1 MNYLLFGAILT
12 LLIFIFIYLL
22 NKRKSRKQ
30 IEQIRAAWG
39 NPKTE
44 FFNFDGIKNYSEE
57 VKGNNFHH
65 LTEQTINDIDFYGL
79 FEFIDRTTSKVGQ
92 QFLYRKVIGPTIHKS
107 DPSQN
112 LIELFT
118 SNKKLREDIQLDLL
132 KLNETDAYYIPSLLK
147 NNLLQ
152 KPKWF
157 KFLGLDI
164 AIIISLII
172 LSFKYQIFII
182 FLIIPFALNMFL
194 HYWNKNKTF
203 QFVRSIPQLN
213 LLIKVSKSLLRRKGV
228 FHDKSVEESIANLK
242 SFQRKSSIINFDNGS
257 GIQSELSQIGTYLL
271 ELIKA
276 FFLVEVFTLFKV
288 INELESKR
296 SSIITLFD
304 YVGNIDSSISIASLR
319 ADSAKTCQPIFTSA
333 GKKISVKNIY
343 HPLIENCV
351 ENDLSISEK
360 SILIA
365 GSNMSGKSTF
375 LRTFIMNSILAQTIY
390 TCFAE
395 EFISPIL
402 KQYSSIRID
411 DNLFDGKS
419 YYLQEVNTMASL
431 IAEVNSPNQNLFVL
445 DEIFK
450 GTNTIERISAAKA
463 ILSYLNQR
471 NNIVIISTHDIELSD
486 MLKNEYDLY
495 HFTETIDDGELYF
508 DHKIKYGQLK
518 TRNAIKLLELS
529 NYPTEII
536 SEARQI
542 SMTLGM
548 DNVKGFG

>member
-1 MNYLLFGAILT
+1 MNYLLYAAILT
-12 LLIFIFIYLL
+12 ILIFVFIYLL

-30 IEQIRAAWG
+30 IEQIRNGWG
-39 NPKTE
+39 NSKTE
-44 FFNFDGIKNYSEE
+44 LFNFDGIKNYSRE
-57 VKGNNFHH
+57 VKGNSFHH
-65 LTEQTINDIDFYGL
+65 LTEQTIDDIDFYGL

-92 QFLYRKVIGPTIHKS
+92 QFLYRKVIEPTNLKS

-112 LIELFT
+112 LVELFT
-118 SNKKLREDIQLDLL
+118 SNDKLREEIQLDLL
-132 KLNETDAYYIPSLLK
+132 KLNDTDAYYIPSLLK
-147 NNLLQ
+147 DNLLQ

-164 AIIISLII
+164 TIVFCMII
-172 LSFKYQIFII
+172 LSFKYQVFII
-182 FLIIPFALNMFL
+182 FLLFPFSINMFL
-194 HYWNKNKTF
+194 HYWNKNKAF

-213 LLIKVSKSLLRRKGV
+213 LLIRVSKSLLRRNGV
-228 FHDKSVEESIANLK
+228 FHNNSVETSISDLK
-242 SFQRKSSIINFDNGS
+242 SFQRKSSIINFDNKS
-257 GIQSELSQIGTYLL
+257 GIQSELSQIGTYVL

-288 INELESKR
+288 IKELESKR

-319 ADSAKTCQPIFTSA
+319 ADNAITCQPVFSSA
-333 GKKISVKNIY
+333 EKKLSVKNIY

-351 ENDLSISEK
+351 ENDLSISDK
-360 SILIA
+360 SILIT

-395 EFISPIL
+395 EFTSPIL

-411 DNLFDGKS
+411 DNLFEGKS

-431 IAEVNSPNQNLFVL
+431 IAEVNSPAQNLFVL
-445 DEIFK
+445 DEVFK

-463 ILSYLNQR
+463 ILSYLNQGD
-471 NNIVIISTHDIELSD
+471 NIVIISTHDIELSD
-486 MLKNEYDLY
+486 MLKSEYDLY
-495 HFTETIDDGELYF
+495 HFTETIEDGELYF
-508 DHKIKYGQLK
+508 DHKIKSGQLK

-529 NYPTEII
+529 NFPAEII
-536 SEARQI
+536 NEARQI

-548 DNVKGFG
+548 PNIKSFS

>member
-1 MNYLLFGAILT
+1 MSYLVFGAILT
-12 LLIFIFIYLL
+12 LLTFIFIYLF

-30 IEQIRAAWG
+30 VEQIRAAWG
-39 NPKTE
+39 NSKTE
-44 FFNFDGIKNYSEE
+44 FFNFDGIKNYFEE

-79 FEFIDRTTSKVGQ
+79 FKFIDRTTSKVGQ
-92 QFLYRKVIGPTIHKS
+92 QFLYRKVIEPTIHKS

-112 LIELFT
+112 LIELFAN
-118 SNKKLREDIQLDLL
+118 NKKLREEIQLDLL
-132 KLNETDAYYIPSLLK
+132 KLNETDAYYISSLLK
-147 NNLLQ
+147 DNLLQ

-164 AIIISLII
+164 AIIIFLII

-182 FLIIPFALNMFL
+182 FLIIPFAINMFL
-194 HYWNKNKTF
+194 HYWNKNKAF

-213 LLIKVSKSLLRRKGV
+213 LLIEVSKSLLRRSGV
-228 FHDKSVEESIANLK
+228 FHDKFVKESIADLK

-276 FFLVEVFTLFKV
+276 FFLVEVFTLFTV
-288 INELESKR
+288 IKELESKR

-304 YVGNIDSSISIASLR
+304 YVGNIDSAISIASLR
-319 ADSAKTCQPIFTSA
+319 ADNAKTCQPVFSSA
-333 GKKISVKNIY
+333 EKKVTVKNMY
-343 HPLIENCV
+343 HPLLENCV
-351 ENDLSISEK
+351 QNDLLICNK
-360 SILIA
+360 SILIT

-411 DNLFDGKS
+411 DNLFEGKS

-445 DEIFK
+445 DEVFK

-463 ILSYLNQR
+463 ILSYLNKR

-495 HFTETIDDGELYF
+495 HFTETIEEGELYF
-508 DHKIKYGQLK
+508 DHKIKSGQLK

-536 SEARQI
+536 NEARQI
-542 SMTLGM
+542 SMTLGNI
-548 DNVKGFG
+548 NVKGFD

>member
-1 MNYLLFGAILT
+1 MNYLLFGAMLT
-12 LLIFIFIYLL
+12 LLTFIFIYLL
-22 NKRKSRKQ
+22 NERRSRKQ
-30 IEQIRAAWG
+30 IEQIRTAWG
-39 NPKTE
+39 NSKTE

-92 QFLYRKVIGPTIHKS
+92 QFLYRKVIEPTIHKS

-112 LIELFT
+112 LIELFA
-118 SNKKLREDIQLDLL
+118 SDKKLREEIQLDLL
-132 KLNETDAYYIPSLLK
+132 KLNETDAYYISSLLK

-164 AIIISLII
+164 AIIICLII
-172 LSFKYQIFII
+172 LTFKYQVFII
-182 FLIIPFALNMFL
+182 FLIIPFAINMFL
-194 HYWNKNKTF
+194 HYWNKNKAF

-213 LLIKVSKSLLRRKGV
+213 LLIKVSKSLLRRNGV
-228 FHDKSVEESIANLK
+228 FHDKFVEESISDLK

-276 FFLVEVFTLFKV
+276 FFLIEVFTLFKV
-288 INELESKR
+288 IKELESKR

-319 ADSAKTCQPIFTSA
+319 AGNLKTCQPVFSRA
-333 GKKISVKNIY
+333 GKKVSVKKIY

-360 SILIA
+360 SILIT

-411 DNLFDGKS
+411 DNLFEGKS

-471 NNIVIISTHDIELSD
+471 
-486 MLKNEYDLY
+486 
-495 HFTETIDDGELYF
+495 
-508 DHKIKYGQLK
+508 KIG
-518 TRNAIKLLELS
+518 RAH
-529 NYPTEII
+529 
-536 SEARQI
+536 
-542 SMTLGM
+542 
-548 DNVKGFG
+548 V